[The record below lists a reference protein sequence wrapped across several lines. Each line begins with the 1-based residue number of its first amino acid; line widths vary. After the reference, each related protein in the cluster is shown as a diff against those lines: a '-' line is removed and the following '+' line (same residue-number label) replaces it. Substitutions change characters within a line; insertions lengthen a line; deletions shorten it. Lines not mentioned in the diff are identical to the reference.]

1 MKICLDSSVLIA
13 HLGGDSLAKDIIVK
27 TVRGEWEG
35 FINPIVASETMIGF
49 LRLATGVSAR
59 RIRDRLSKGDPKLL
73 DYLPKVLRL
82 LELFENLPIRATPQE
97 LVDIMTSYRLMPNDA
112 LIAIT
117 CRHHGISYIATFDKD
132 FDRVPWLTTVPGTR
146 QPTR

>member
-13 HLGGDSLAKDIIVK
+13 HLGGDSLARDIIVK
-27 TVRGEWEG
+27 IVRGEWEG

-49 LRLATGVSAR
+49 LRLATGVSAG
-59 RIRDRLSKGDPKLL
+59 RIRDRLSKSDPELL
-73 DYLPKVLRL
+73 GYLPRVLGL

-97 LVDIMTSYRLMPNDA
+97 LVNTMTSYSLMPNDA

-117 CRHHGISYIATFDKD
+117 CRHHGVSHIATFDKD
-132 FDRVPWLTTVPGTR
+132 FDRVPWLTMVPGTR